1 MAAVL
6 PGHVRGLTSAA
17 VRLVTF
23 RAGDE
28 EHVGRLEDDRVVRL
42 GAPTMLDWLRGEG
55 RDETGADH
63 ALADVELLA
72 PVPDPPSVRDFF
84 AFEEHV
90 ATGWRLRGN
99 DIPPAWYEAPVFYF
113 SNPASIHG
121 PGRPVRRPPATQM
134 LDFELEVAAVLD
146 AEGAI
151 AGFTLF
157 NDWSARDVQ
166 RQEMT
171 VGLGPAKGKDFAIS
185 LGPWLVTPDELPMR
199 DGRLDVTAWATVNGT
214 ELTRTNAAEMHW
226 SWEQVVAHAGRD
238 TRLRA
243 GDVLGSGTLNRGCL
257 LELGPLD
264 GERFLEPGD
273 VVEIGA
279 DGLGTLRTEIV

>member
-1 MAAVL
+1 
-6 PGHVRGLTSAA
+6 

-23 RAGDE
+23 RAGGGE
-28 EHVGRLEDDRVVRL
+28 LVGRLEDDRVVAL
-42 GAPTMLDWLRGEG
+42 KAPTMLDWLRGEG
-55 RDETGADH
+55 RDATGSEH

-72 PVPDPPSVRDFF
+72 PVPEPPSVRDFF

-90 ATGWRLRGN
+90 ATGSRRRGGE
-99 DIPPAWYEAPVFYF
+99 IPPAWFELPVFYF

-121 PGRPVRRPPATQM
+121 PGQPVRRPPATKM

-146 AEGAI
+146 GDGAI

-185 LGPWLVTPDELPMR
+185 LGPWLVTPDELPFR
-199 DGRLDVTAWATVNGT
+199 DGRLDVTAWATVNGD
-214 ELTRTNAAEMHW
+214 EITRSSAAEMHW
-226 SWEQVVAHAGRD
+226 SWEQVVDHAGRD

-257 LELGPLD
+257 LELGPLEGD
-264 GERFLEPGD
+264 RYLEPGD

-279 DGLGTLRTEIV
+279 DGLGTLRTEIVA